1 MQSKN
6 KDWFFYNGFSWSRV
20 ILRGGG
26 DYRFQV
32 AIKLTDKNFG
42 PIELREVL
50 ISHTHWSELIQTG
63 KDIWT
68 HELPDHVYKHLEES
82 YSKDRLNTLLHADLY
97 PLIDWD
103 RHRKVGKKFVP
114 FAECIKEAVVP
125 YTDISIAFEGTTEL
139 FLTEQQWFK
148 KFQLELKEDVRAV
161 GGFHHGNGQCDLL
174 AYITYEMVSGK
185 VILDVRSSNPDQ
197 DSIVRFQHHRSK
209 DWAHEFN
216 ASINK
221 MSWLSEEHEFCT
233 LDLKEMVRRAAV
245 YISSFNQ

>member
-50 ISHTHWSELIQTG
+50 ISQTHWSELIQTS

-68 HELPDHVYKHLEES
+68 HELPEHVYKHLQES
-82 YSKDRLNTLLHADLY
+82 YSRDRLNTLLHADLY
-97 PLIDWD
+97 PLIDWE
-103 RHRKVGKKFVP
+103 RHRKANKKYVP
-114 FAECIKEAVVP
+114 LEECIKLCGVP
-125 YTDISIAFEGTTEL
+125 YTDLEISSEGNKEL
-139 FLTEQQWFK
+139 FLTEEQWFK
-148 KFQLELKEDVRAV
+148 KFEIELREDIRGV
-161 GGFHHGNGQCDLL
+161 GGFHHGNGDCDLL
-174 AYITYEMVSGK
+174 AYITYEMTTGK
-185 VILDVRSSNPDQ
+185 VVLDIRGSNPDQ
-197 DSIVRFQHHRSK
+197 DSIVRFQQHRSK

-216 ASINK
+216 LGINR
-221 MSWLSEEHEFCT
+221 MTWVSEEHEFSI
-233 LDLKEMVRRAAV
+233 LDLKDMVRRAAV